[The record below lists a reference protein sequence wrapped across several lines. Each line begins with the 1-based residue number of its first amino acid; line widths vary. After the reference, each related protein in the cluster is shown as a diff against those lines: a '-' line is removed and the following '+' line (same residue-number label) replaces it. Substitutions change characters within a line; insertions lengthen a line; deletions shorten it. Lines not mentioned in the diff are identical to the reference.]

1 MIKKHLYIEQLSKN
15 KYHNNSN
22 NFFITTLISLILII
36 LILTSIWIFYGR
48 LDVIIKTNG
57 IIKYQDNIS
66 TIYNIKGGFLK
77 NVVDKDTR
85 NVKKGDLLFE
95 IKREN
100 IENRKK
106 YLRKKIK
113 KDKRHLDELIIFK
126 KYLLFDSKKDISKI
140 EILKNEVELIKE
152 KVSYYN
158 KKIDNKK
165 KELSNLEKIKGSGIT
180 EMEYLTEKEILN
192 KYIFELKSIIND
204 KAVELD
210 NRISKRRNN
219 IDNSKLEIKKIY
231 NDLEKYK
238 VKSPINGR
246 IEFIRKYNVG
256 DYIPA
261 GKEVLKIIPASQDKF
276 IVDII
281 VKNKDVLRIEKND
294 LVRYRISS
302 YPYKKYGIAEGKV
315 LKIDQDATNLDN
327 ENYVYKITANIKNHL
342 IKGDKRKYVNYRNGM
357 LTKATVVVDK
367 RKIIYYILEK
377 LDFLNIES
385 I

>member
-1 MIKKHLYIEQLSKN
+1 LIKKHLDIEQLSKN

-22 NFFITTLISLILII
+22 NIFIKTLIFLILII
-36 LILTSIWIFYGR
+36 LLLTSIWIFYGS

-57 IIKYQDNIS
+57 VIKYQDNIS
-66 TIYNIKGGFLK
+66 TIYNIKSGFLK
-77 NVVDKDTR
+77 NIVDKNTI

-95 IKREN
+95 IKEDN
-100 IENRKK
+100 IKNRKI
-106 YLRKKIK
+106 YLKKKIK
-113 KDKRHLDELIIFK
+113 KDKKHLEELIIFK
-126 KYLLFDSKKDISKI
+126 EYLLFDSKKDISKI

-152 KVSYYN
+152 KVSFYN

-165 KELSNLEKIKGSGIT
+165 KELSNLEKIKGLGIT
-180 EMEYLTEKEILN
+180 EMEYLTEKEKLN
-192 KYIFELKSIIND
+192 KYIFELKSIINE

-210 NRISKRRNN
+210 NRITKSRKD
-219 IDNSKLEIKKIY
+219 IDNNKLEIKKIY
-231 NDLEKYK
+231 NDLKKYK

-246 IEFIRKYNVG
+246 IEFIKKYNVG
-256 DYIPA
+256 DYIPS
-261 GKEVLKIIPASQDKF
+261 GKDVLKIIPASQDKF
-276 IVDII
+276 IVELI

-302 YPYKKYGIAEGKV
+302 YPYKEYGIAEGKV

-327 ENYVYKITANIKNHL
+327 ENYVYKITANIKNYL

-357 LTKATVVVDK
+357 LTKATIVVDK

-377 LDFLNIES
+377 LDFLNIKT